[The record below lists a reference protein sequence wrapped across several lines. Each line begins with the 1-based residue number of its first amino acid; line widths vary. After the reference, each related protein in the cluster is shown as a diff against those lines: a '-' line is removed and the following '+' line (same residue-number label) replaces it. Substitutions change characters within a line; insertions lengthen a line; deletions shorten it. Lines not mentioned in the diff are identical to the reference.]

1 MPVNKP
7 KRANANKRL
16 PQTKKKLSNKP
27 QAEPDK
33 LRTEIEILVMFAVSV
48 VLFIGVLGGG
58 RGPLLFIGGFL
69 FGLFGILGYIFPVAL
84 FFIYTFIKANYGNKK
99 MKGKAIAFTAIFLSM
114 DSLIFTISHDMSQ
127 KYSISSI
134 YLNAIKHKNGGGV
147 IGSIIPSILYG
158 FAGKIVTIFILIII
172 FIICLIVVTQ
182 RSFIGGIQKSSHRV
196 YNSTV
201 TNIRQRRVDNEKSN
215 IIRNTVSE
223 DEMSSKYAKILDID
237 INNKKVSDIRPLEF
251 TKNTGLKPNALGTNV
266 GMREINLNAYKETE
280 YDEYDG
286 EDGYTDDGYENDTLM
301 NGSSISMPK
310 IEPLPEPKLE
320 YKLEGVELK
329 RVEPVSMFTSENT
342 DSDMSEEQGED
353 IDESV
358 VGSADYE
365 DNIYEEF
372 AGAAYLKNRID
383 AHNEDVEENIN
394 INIDESIKEAVS
406 TKNTENIKDTKKV
419 DNSTIP
425 TDYNEADKIKTDS
438 DIISTDEYVFPPIE
452 LLKSGS
458 VINTKDE
465 ATINATMLKL
475 KETFESFNVA
485 VTMEGVS
492 VGPTVTRYE
501 LSPAPGVKVSRIQGL
516 ADDIKLALAAADI
529 RIEAPIPGKSYVGI
543 EVPNKEN
550 STVMLRDLLQDKAFK
565 ENKCKLAFA
574 VGKDLANKTIVEDI
588 SKMPHLLIAGAT
600 GSGKSVCI
608 NTLIMS
614 ILYTCSPKDVRLI
627 MIDPK
632 VVELSVYNGI
642 PHLLAPIVTDAK
654 KAAGALNWAVVQMT
668 KRYQLFAAAGVRD
681 LIGYNRWINDPANKE
696 TVDEQGLTV
705 LPKIVIIVDELADL
719 MMVSAKEAEEAIC
732 RLAQLARAAGIHL
745 ILATQRPSVNVIT
758 GLIKANMPSRIA
770 FSVTSG
776 VDSRTILDMNGAEKL
791 LGKGDMLFAPQW
803 LQMPVRLQGAFIS
816 DEEVERVTSFLKE
829 RAKESKENIEENVEE
844 EIVMATNQ
852 SLMDSMSAGGEESD
866 GLDALFFDAASL
878 VVGKEKASIGMLQRA
893 LRIGFNRAGRI
904 MDQMEAYGIVGA
916 DEGTKPR
923 AVLMNMEQLEELKK
937 SL

>member
-383 AHNEDVEENIN
+383 AHNE
-394 INIDESIKEAVS
+394 
-406 TKNTENIKDTKKV
+406 
-419 DNSTIP
+419 
-425 TDYNEADKIKTDS
+425 ADKIKTDS

-654 KAAGALNWAVVQMT
+654 KAAGALNWAVAQMT

-681 LIGYNRWINDPANKE
+681 LTGYNRWINDPANKE

-732 RLAQLARAAGIHL
+732 RLAQLARAAGMHL